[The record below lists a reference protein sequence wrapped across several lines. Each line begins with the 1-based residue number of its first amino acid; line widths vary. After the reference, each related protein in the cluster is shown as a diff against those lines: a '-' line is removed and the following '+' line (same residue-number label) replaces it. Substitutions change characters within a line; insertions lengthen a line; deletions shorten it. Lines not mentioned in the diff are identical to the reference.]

1 MKSIITLIT
10 VHCYILYTVH
20 YYIVDC
26 VSWVPRLTTN
36 KLDFRMSSWNG
47 TNPHVGDLTYFTLE
61 PRCLS

>member
-1 MKSIITLIT
+1 MCEKYYNSI
-10 VHCYILYTVH
+10 TVH

-47 TNPHVGDLTYFTLE
+47 TSPYVRDFMYFTQE